1 MFWVKYV
8 KCHLVSSLCLCEN
21 AANERKRVYFLFAG
35 FLMQRYSKY
44 LRRQNINNSKKVVF
58 AIYSLQIKEINII
71 FAHDNIIR
79 CTHL

>member
-1 MFWVKYV
+1 MLK
-8 KCHLVSSLCLCEN
+8 
-21 AANERKRVYFLFAG
+21 VYFLFAG